1 MKVRVYLDKQL
12 AVGKQHGHVRI
23 TPSSTRPRELG

>member
-1 MKVRVYLDKQL
+1 MKVRVYMDEQL

-23 TPSSTRPRELG
+23 TKSTTRPRELG